1 MAPETQFNFRK
12 HKSDLRKLSLVIFI
26 TIDVLYAGVLAV
38 SFGKVCDTPLKA
50 WLAGAILLSYPA
62 SKLMAIIESTF
73 GQKSFAII
81 GESIMFLASFLWF
94 TMGTVWVNTSL
105 VCQSTAPA
113 LWWTTFVTISS
124 IWFFTAG
131 LALSLIG
138 ITVYHMI
145 ATGGSNPEFN
155 SISDKPTM

>member
-1 MAPETQFNFRK
+1 MASETQFNFRK
-12 HKSDLRKLSLVIFI
+12 HKSDLRRLSLVIFI
-26 TIDVLYAGVLAV
+26 TIDLLYAGVLAV
-38 SFGKVCDTPLKA
+38 SFGKVCDTPLKS
-50 WLAGAILLSYPA
+50 WLVGAILLKNILY
-62 SKLMAIIESTF
+62 ER
-73 GQKSFAII
+73 SFAII

-131 LALSLIG
+131 LVLSLIG

-145 ATGGSNPEFN
+145 VTGGSNPEFN
-155 SISDKPTM
+155 SISDKPTI